1 MQKAIDLMIA
11 SLLVLLLWQPTS
23 WMASGCVIYQ
33 SKFCGN
39 VTQYYPVPQSLSGS
53 GDLGY
58 EIYDA
63 ALEGLGFSNLTFLG
77 PLLFPACY
85 ELMLKYVCGSYF
97 PGCDASQDE
106 IPICLDICTNFVNQC
121 TSILESQN
129 LTSLIPNCTSEF
141 TNDAGCTMLEDLP
154 PLNYSDIECPGFL
167 LNNIHPDLD
176 LWNCPGACCIPCP
189 ASVYLYPEGVFFTGL
204 AVVGAFNCIC
214 SVLCFSVGFVYLL
227 IPAKRVYPNSLII
240 HLAFSV
246 GLVLLT
252 SWINVYVGS
261 KETVCIDDIMEAA
274 PGVDHPP
281 CVAQGVIFFYGLWAA
296 CLWFFWICCNVFLI
310 IFFRYDER
318 RYAPWIAPAI
328 CWSIPWI
335 PIGFLL
341 GQKQIGV
348 QFSPSCGVPD
358 DTVANDA
365 FFIPISFILFPSL
378 FLTLIVCFK
387 VYLLTRN
394 TKKSFRSILKINS
407 RPLVFSF
414 LATSAFIAF
423 WLYFEVAPEN
433 LTAWVEDWF
442 LCVAFGGTQTECS
455 KISTPYLPKMGLI
468 VFIYLLLPFV
478 GIVTFLLFGVKKDVG
493 KGLLGLFGIRI
504 FENFTDGYS
513 VSQTHGSSKLS
524 VKDTEEDV
532 ARKDKLK
539 EMVNGRPANEVQ
551 LEQKQ
556 KELQKQL
563 TAGEEERKA
572 DEIKQETGNEDLE
585 KQGTRD
591 DI

>member
-1 MQKAIDLMIA
+1 
-11 SLLVLLLWQPTS
+11 
-23 WMASGCVIYQ
+23 
-33 SKFCGN
+33 
-39 VTQYYPVPQSLSGS
+39 
-53 GDLGY
+53 
-58 EIYDA
+58 
-63 ALEGLGFSNLTFLG
+63 
-77 PLLFPACY
+77 
-85 ELMLKYVCGSYF
+85 
-97 PGCDASQDE
+97 
-106 IPICLDICTNFVNQC
+106 
-121 TSILESQN
+121 
-129 LTSLIPNCTSEF
+129 
-141 TNDAGCTMLEDLP
+141 
-154 PLNYSDIECPGFL
+154 
-167 LNNIHPDLD
+167 
-176 LWNCPGACCIPCP
+176 
-189 ASVYLYPEGVFFTGL
+189 
-204 AVVGAFNCIC
+204 
-214 SVLCFSVGFVYLL
+214 
-227 IPAKRVYPNSLII
+227 
-240 HLAFSV
+240 
-246 GLVLLT
+246 
-252 SWINVYVGS
+252 
-261 KETVCIDDIMEAA
+261 
-274 PGVDHPP
+274 
-281 CVAQGVIFFYGLWAA
+281 
-296 CLWFFWICCNVFLI
+296 
-310 IFFRYDER
+310 
-318 RYAPWIAPAI
+318 
-328 CWSIPWI
+328 
-335 PIGFLL
+335 
-341 GQKQIGV
+341 
-348 QFSPSCGVPD
+348 
-358 DTVANDA
+358 
-365 FFIPISFILFPSL
+365 
-378 FLTLIVCFK
+378 
-387 VYLLTRN
+387 
-394 TKKSFRSILKINS
+394 LKINS